1 MPVLTAAAIQKYKP
15 RADRREIADSKAQ
28 GLFLIIQPSGTMS
41 WAVRLRKPD
50 GRTAKVT
57 LGPVDT
63 GDEETSDEPVMGGAL
78 TLGQARQ
85 LAAEIDRKRVRGVDV
100 VEERKANKLRQ
111 RIAATDRAANSFG
124 TCVREFFV
132 DYRTKKRQTRPRR
145 WRDDAAVLGLKYPP
159 GSDPVTT
166 KPEIIKGGLA
176 DIWADKPVA
185 GIDSHD
191 VHVVVDEA
199 RKHGSNGRARKLF
212 AALSVL
218 FGWLRR
224 KRHVTINPVTG
235 VDRPGPPASRER
247 TLNDAEIVIFWQAAE
262 RVGGTFGALF
272 KTLLLT
278 GCRLR
283 EVSGMTR
290 GEFGDDGV
298 WEIPGTRTKNHRT
311 LTLPLPQLALDVIA
325 SVPAI
330 KSEAGF
336 VFTTNGKAPVSGF
349 SKAKMALDAEMA
361 KIMKR
366 AIAPWRVHDL
376 RRTFASG
383 LAALGVSLPV
393 IERLLNHVSGSFGGI
408 VSVYQK
414 HEFAAEKAEALQ
426 RWALH
431 LRGLVGDKPINV
443 VDLTSRKQG
452 R

>member
-15 RADRREIADSKAQ
+15 HADRREIADSKAQ

-85 LAAEIDRKRVRGVDV
+85 LAAEIDRKRARGVDV
-100 VEERKANKLRQ
+100 VAERKAEKLRK
-111 RIAATDRAANSFG
+111 RTAAADRTANTFG
-124 TCVREFFV
+124 TCVREFFI
-132 DYRTKKRQTRPRR
+132 DYRTKKRQARPRR
-145 WRDDAAVLGLKYPP
+145 WRDDAAVLGLRYRP
-159 GSDPVTT
+159 GSDPATVAE
-166 KPEIIKGGLA
+166 PEVIQGSLVET
-176 DIWADKPVA
+176 WANKLIA
-185 GIDSHD
+185 EIDGHD
-191 VHVVVDEA
+191 VHAVVDEA
-199 RKHGSNGRARKLF
+199 RKHGSNGRARKLH

-218 FGWLRR
+218 FGWLQRQRR
-224 KRHVTINPVTG
+224 VAVNPVAG
-235 VDRPGPPASRER
+235 VWRPGPPASRER
-247 TLNDAEIVIFWQAAE
+247 VLSDAEIVTFWRATD
-262 RVGGTFGALF
+262 RVGGAFGGLF
-272 KTLLLT
+272 KTLLLA

-283 EVSGMTR
+283 EASDMTR
-290 GEFGDDGV
+290 GELGDDGV

-311 LTLPLPQLALDVIA
+311 LTLPLPQLALDIIA
-325 SVPAI
+325 SIPAI
-330 KSEAGF
+330 KSNAGF

-349 SKAKMALDAEMA
+349 SKAKKALDGEMT
-361 KIMKR
+361 KITER
-366 AIAPWRVHDL
+366 TITPWRVHDL

-426 RWALH
+426 RWANH
-431 LRGLVGDKPINV
+431 IEGVVSGRKGNVTPLRK
-443 VDLTSRKQG
+443 KG
-452 R
+452 RS